1 MIAVNKVLFH
11 TGRIVATPAAL
22 QALQAAGQNVW
33 EFLARH
39 VAGDWGVV
47 SAEDKEANDAS
58 LKDGSRLLSAYRLS
72 SGEKIWVLTEAKD
85 DRGQQLA
92 TTLMLPSDY

>member
-85 DRGQQLA
+85 DRGQRLA